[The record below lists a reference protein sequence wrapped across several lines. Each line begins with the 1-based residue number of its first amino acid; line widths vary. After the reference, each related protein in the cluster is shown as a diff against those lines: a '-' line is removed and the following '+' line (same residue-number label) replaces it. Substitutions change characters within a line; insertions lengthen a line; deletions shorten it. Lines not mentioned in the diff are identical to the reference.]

1 MAWIAVARK
10 DFALVSRLTRS
21 LAPLAALAALL
32 ALAPAAAADT
42 TATAAKSCRVGDS
55 RSYGTTYVLS
65 IGVTNTSCRAGRR
78 VIRAFHGCRPGKA
91 GHCNERVLGY
101 SCSESRYDK
110 IRTQYSGRVSCTKGS
125 KKVTHRY
132 TQFT

>member
-1 MAWIAVARK
+1 MAR
-10 DFALVSRLTRS
+10 FPRTLAL
-21 LAPLAALAALL
+21 LAAAGALL

-65 IGVTNTSCRAGRR
+65 IAVRNTSCRAGRK
-78 VIRAFHGCRPGKA
+78 VIRAFHACRPGRA
-91 GHCNERVLGY
+91 GRCSDRVLGY

-110 IRTQYSGRVSCTKGS
+110 IRTQYSGRVSCTKGA
-125 KKVTHRY
+125 KKVVHRY